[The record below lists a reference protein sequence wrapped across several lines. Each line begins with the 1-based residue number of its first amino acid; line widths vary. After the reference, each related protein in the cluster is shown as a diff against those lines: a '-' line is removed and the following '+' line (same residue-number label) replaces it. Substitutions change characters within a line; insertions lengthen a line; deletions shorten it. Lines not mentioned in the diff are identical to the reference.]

1 MAATMATSQLKIGE
15 LAKRAGCSVKAVRF
29 YEAKGLLP
37 SPPRS
42 PSGYRL
48 YTDGHLRC
56 LQLIQRAKL
65 LGLSL
70 AKIRTL
76 VVHLAEGRRPGARL
90 RPHLE
95 RLIREELK
103 EIGAK
108 LDQLGVLRA
117 ELEALLT
124 KIHDADGALPR
135 ELCVCASPPRRRT
148 S

>member
-1 MAATMATSQLKIGE
+1 MKPPMATTRLKIGE
-15 LAKRAGCSVKAVRF
+15 LAKRTGCSVKAIRF

-48 YTDGHLRC
+48 YTESHVRC

-76 VVHLAEGRRPGARL
+76 VVHLGEGRRPGARL

-95 RLIREELK
+95 KLIREELK

-108 LDQLGVLRA
+108 LDQLAVLRA

-135 ELCVCASPPRRRT
+135 ELCVCASPPGRRT
-148 S
+148 A

>member
-1 MAATMATSQLKIGE
+1 MTASGRLRIGE
-15 LAKRAGCSVKAVRF
+15 LAKRAGCTVKTVRF

-37 SPPRS
+37 APPRS

-48 YTDGHLRC
+48 YGEGHLRC

-76 VVHLAEGRRPGARL
+76 VVHLGDGPRPAARL

-95 RLIREELK
+95 RLIRDELK
-103 EIGAK
+103 EIAAK
-108 LDQLGVLRA
+108 LDQLDVLRA
-117 ELEALLT
+117 ELEALLA

-135 ELCVCASPPRRRT
+135 ELCVCARPPARRSP
-148 S
+148 